1 MNVILDTNVFMVSL
15 ASRSKYHLIYQA
27 LLNNVYNLYVSNEIL
42 TEYDEVISERLGC
55 EATDLKLKELLN
67 LKSVHKIEPF
77 YNWQLIEA
85 DPDDNKF
92 VDCAVAINSDYLVS
106 NDSHFKV
113 LKDIPFTSV
122 NVIKA
127 EDFLLILEKIIK

>member
-15 ASRSKYHLIYQA
+15 ASHSKYHLIYQS
-27 LLNNVYNLYVSNEIL
+27 LLNNVYNLYVSNEII
-42 TEYDEVISERLGC
+42 TEYEEVISERLGH

-67 LKSVHKIEPF
+67 LRNVHKIEPF
-77 YNWQLIEA
+77 YNWQLIEV

-92 VDCAVAINSDYLVS
+92 ADCAIAIDADFLVS
-106 NDSHFKV
+106 NDGHFKV
-113 LKDIPFTSV
+113 LKDIPFPSV

-127 EDFLLILEKIIK
+127 EDFLLVLERII

>member
-15 ASRSKYHLIYQA
+15 ASHSKYHLIYQS
-27 LLNNVYNLYVSNEIL
+27 LLNNVYNLYVSNEII
-42 TEYDEVISERLGC
+42 TEYEEVISERLGY

-67 LKSVHKIEPF
+67 LRNVHKIEPF
-77 YNWQLIEA
+77 YNWQLIEV

-92 VDCAVAINSDYLVS
+92 ADCAIAIDADFLVS
-106 NDSHFKV
+106 NDGHFKV
-113 LKDIPFTSV
+113 LKDIPFPSV

-127 EDFLLILEKIIK
+127 EDFLLVLERII

>member
-15 ASRSKYHLIYQA
+15 ASHSKYHLIYQS

-55 EATDLKLKELLN
+55 DATDLKLKELLN
-67 LKSVHKIEPF
+67 LKNVHKIEPF

-92 VDCAVAINSDYLVS
+92 ADCAIAIDADFIVS
-106 NDSHFKV
+106 NDRHFKV
-113 LKDIPFTSV
+113 LKDIPFPHV

-127 EDFLLILEKIIK
+127 EDFLLVLEKMI